1 MDIPDMRSD
10 MVRRGVVTMAAILLL
25 SVILTV
31 GPAGWIF
38 AEENMPVTCYKD
50 GSRIGTVTV
59 FDWRTA
65 AATCNTT
72 LYDCKGA
79 CIGCFHD
86 FDYVDNVCIDMNG
99 REFLR

>member
-1 MDIPDMRSD
+1 
-10 MVRRGVVTMAAILLL
+10 MAVIILLL
-25 SVILTV
+25 IILLL
-31 GPAGWIF
+31 GPAGRTC

-65 AATCNTT
+65 AVTCTT
-72 LYDCKGA
+72 VLHDCRGA

-86 FDYVDNVCIDMNG
+86 FDYVDNVCVDMSG

>member
-1 MDIPDMRSD
+1 
-10 MVRRGVVTMAAILLL
+10 MVRRGIVTMAEILLL
-25 SVILTV
+25 SVILTF
-31 GPAGWIF
+31 GSAGWIS
-38 AEENMPVTCYKD
+38 ADENMPVTCYKD

-65 AATCNTT
+65 AETCNKT